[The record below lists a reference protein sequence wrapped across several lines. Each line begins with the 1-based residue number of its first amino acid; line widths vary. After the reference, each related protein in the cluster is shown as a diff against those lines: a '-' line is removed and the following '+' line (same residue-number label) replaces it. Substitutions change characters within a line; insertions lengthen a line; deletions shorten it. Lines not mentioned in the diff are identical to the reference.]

1 MGAVKPAGIER
12 DWIHSELRIKRLR
25 IGDGA
30 PGLMPRPATIAELE
44 DWTLN
49 GASWEPVELSNRR
62 AVIEL
67 CTCHGERVDVV
78 ESEDPEFIEYV
89 RVHRED

>member
-1 MGAVKPAGIER
+1 
-12 DWIHSELRIKRLR
+12 
-25 IGDGA
+25 
-30 PGLMPRPATIAELE
+30 MPRPATIAELE

-49 GASWEPVELSNRR
+49 GAGWEPVELSERR
-62 AVIEL
+62 AVVEL
-67 CTCHGERVDVV
+67 CTCHGERVDLV